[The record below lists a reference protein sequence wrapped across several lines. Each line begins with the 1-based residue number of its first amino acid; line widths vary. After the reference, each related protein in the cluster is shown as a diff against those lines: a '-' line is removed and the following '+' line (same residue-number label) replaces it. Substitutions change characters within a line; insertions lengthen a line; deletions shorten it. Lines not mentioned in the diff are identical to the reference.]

1 MTGIFETILY
11 IPFFNFL
18 VFLYNTVAFQDFG
31 VAIILLTLI
40 IRLILSPLSIKTFRS
55 QKVLSEL
62 QPKVK
67 EIQEKFKNDAQK
79 QTQQV
84 MGMYKQY
91 NINPFSGCLPL
102 LIQLPILIALY
113 RVSIAGFEQNSLS
126 VLYEF
131 IKNPGFLN
139 QASLGFIDLTKR
151 SVFLSAVAGVSQF
164 LQTKLSVS
172 SPKNP
177 VFQKDQKATAIPQRA
192 ASGSAEPSTR
202 NPLASMNQ
210 QMLYFLP
217 IITIIISMSF
227 PAGLPL
233 YWIATTLFSIAE
245 QLYIARIQI
254 EIHGESNRKPDFQ
267 DH

>member
-40 IRLILSPLSIKTFRS
+40 IRLILSPLSIKTFKS

-67 EIQEKFKNDAQK
+67 EIQEKFKNDTQK

-84 MGMYKQY
+84 MEMYKQY

-131 IKNPGFLN
+131 IRNPGFLN
-139 QASLGFIDLTKR
+139 QTSLGFIDLTKR
-151 SVFLSAVAGVSQF
+151 SIFLSAVAGVSQF

-172 SPKNP
+172 SQKNAL
-177 VFQKDQKATAIPQRA
+177 FQKDQKI
-192 ASGSAEPSTR
+192 

-217 IITIIISMSF
+217 VITIIVSMSF

-245 QLYIARIQI
+245 QLYIARIQV
-254 EIHGESNRKPDFQ
+254 EIHGGSNRKPNFQ

>member
-67 EIQEKFKNDAQK
+67 EIQEKFKNDTQK

-84 MGMYKQY
+84 MEMYKQY

-131 IKNPGFLN
+131 IRNPGFLN
-139 QASLGFIDLTKR
+139 QMSLGFIDLTKR
-151 SVFLSAVAGVSQF
+151 SVLLSAVAGVSQF
-164 LQTKLSVS
+164 LQTKISLSS
-172 SPKNP
+172 QKNSF
-177 VFQKDQKATAIPQRA
+177 FQKDQKA
-192 ASGSAEPSTR
+192 

-217 IITIIISMSF
+217 VITIIVSMSF

-245 QLYIARIQI
+245 QLYIAKIQVK
-254 EIHGESNRKPDFQ
+254 IHGGSNRKPDFQ
-267 DH
+267 NR

>member
-1 MTGIFETILY
+1 M
-11 IPFFNFL
+11 
-18 VFLYNTVAFQDFG
+18 
-31 VAIILLTLI
+31 AIILLTLI

-84 MGMYKQY
+84 MEMYKQY
-91 NINPFSGCLPL
+91 KINPFSGCLPL

-113 RVSIAGFEQNSLS
+113 QVSIAGFEQNSLS

-131 IKNPGFLN
+131 VKNPGFLN

-172 SPKNP
+172 SQKNP
-177 VFQKDQKATAIPQRA
+177 VFRKDQKV
-192 ASGSAEPSTR
+192 

-217 IITIIISMSF
+217 IITIIVSMSF

-245 QLYIARIQI
+245 QLYIAKIQI